1 MKRKS
6 ILIICLLLLS
16 EVLSAQ
22 TYHYQYSHDTL
33 GNRVSRV
40 YQGTVP
46 SKGNVAEQDTSSFQK
61 ENVTIDDIE
70 GTEEPLS
77 YQNAEKDTTKHGPL
91 VKTPVE
97 KEAYLDSMMVA
108 VLAQTPFKDDGG
120 TRDRTA
126 YSVGAIPLEYGV
138 SGSGGRTYSV
148 PIFTAPDIKYAPA
161 LSLVYNS
168 QGGYGYGGYGWDI
181 GGLSSITLT
190 DETPYWDDNIKAAS
204 SSDADGV
211 FSLDGIR
218 LVRNTHRA
226 TRDSFPLVTATGP
239 RILVGPR
246 QGSSGYISRFIVL
259 YPDGT
264 RTVYGT
270 GADLGFTLPS
280 YPMVQS
286 TNIDGDQIEY
296 CYSLDSA
303 DGNHALDSIRYG
315 IDDLGNAA
323 GAIRFTSTPSAV
335 YGYYAGKKVRRSPR
349 VTAITSVSGGAA
361 LYTYSLSYLNVGDA
375 YLLKTISLTNASGEQ
390 FPPLEFTYGAQ
401 ASPHSGQD
409 SLLVSAT
416 RTLPQVLPPSG
427 GGMVLSRGKFLPG
440 SYNDGLLQYSDL
452 PRYYEVSDGI
462 YACGYEPTLSSQN
475 NFSYAASIA
484 GSPLVFALP
493 TGYGFQQVD
502 AVDTDGDGVDE
513 IVRINCG
520 ATSSSLSATQVFVD
534 ISRYDAS
541 GSPAYSNTVF
551 AYFSGIIDNASG
563 TSPCLRTYRW
573 GDFLGVGR
581 AQLLVVTFSDNGF
594 GESQTPYVALFDPYA
609 DAKLFDIESSFHL
622 CFASDEESRL
632 LCLDID
638 GDGRTELCH
647 ATSSGLRVYHCS
659 NTGYSLDNTLGVVP
673 LSVFTSDRVF
683 YADINADGYVD
694 IIQAPAPETGSPVW
708 TLYTNTGEGFVQ
720 DTLSICTYS
729 AGDGYLFM
737 DIDRDG
743 YPDLMK
749 VSGGSLGHYPNQD
762 GVSFGSYQSGN
773 LVVSS
778 LGSILPPNVVD
789 YTSMSSFVTV
799 DDASVREFSYT
810 SYARPLR
817 HIVQSTDSYGTE
829 VHNAYGYLPHHSL
842 SWTENPSGIDTA
854 AGYQLRVLPVYVLTE
869 AEGRLPGYADSDTS
883 AVFLHDS
890 YSWWDG
896 VVHTRGLGFCGFSKT
911 RTASLLDGVTTV
923 SVSRFNPQKRGV
935 PVSSA
940 QYLES
945 EGGTPYHSVEYTF
958 DDNATTYGK
967 MDPRLQQTVD
977 HDALTGI
984 TTTTSYGYDLYN
996 YPTSTTT
1003 VRSSNV
1009 SGTSQTVTDATSIT
1023 YEHHN
1028 NPGRYILGAV
1038 TGQFIRHDHNG
1049 DGEIDFGE
1057 RIVISR
1063 DTLNRPVSR
1072 ASYKVQF
1079 YSFWSSQQF
1088 LSSTDRWQ
1096 YDAHGNVTRE
1106 ESAPA
1111 GSGVYVGKSYAYD
1124 ASGRHLVASAD
1135 ELGHTTTYSSFDRY
1149 GNPAVVTNHKGQQ
1162 THIYRDGWGRTTR
1175 TVHPDGTID
1184 SLARSWGG
1192 TGAYTE
1198 TTTSSGK
1205 PDVSVSYDALGREV
1219 LSSNKRFDGQW
1230 HKVRTYYNQRG
1241 LVTRHSQPYRSG
1253 SEPSIYGWQ
1262 WIYHYYD
1269 SYGRPTKVRDGSGRQ
1284 TLWSYN
1290 GTSVTERK
1298 DGVRTTRTMT
1308 PSGALLSVA
1317 DSLGTVT
1324 YTYRDDG
1331 QPSAVSTSTGAVTT
1345 FAYDTLGRRTSMADP
1360 SAGTRNTSYVT
1371 NANGSSSVTETNALG
1386 SITTHYDSLGRVT
1399 SIVRPDFNTTF
1410 SYDTNGCLL
1419 SKVSTNGTSSRYTY
1433 DQYDRVLTVKDSVP
1447 DGKWL
1452 QKAYTYSP
1460 DGVVYYIA
1468 YTSQSGYITTETY
1481 GNSYGHN
1488 VSVSLPDGTYV
1499 YQLTAENDFG
1509 QPTAATSGSV
1519 TRSYSYSNYGK
1530 PIYRRLNNGSL
1541 QNLYTFFD
1549 ETTGNLTSR
1558 MRLSGNS
1565 FFTESFTYDHLN
1577 RLTGMGSNGIV
1588 YDADNNISSVGGTGA
1603 MTYSNGIHP
1612 YAITAFDATATAGT
1626 DPQSITY
1633 TAYGRPSYLLQ
1644 GMPEAYF
1651 TYDTDYDRVRM
1662 EYYDAAGNP
1671 GMNYYIGDRY
1681 EMRQDAG
1688 SSTITQLLYLG
1699 GDAYS
1704 APMVLRKA
1712 GSGSWT
1718 PYVIGRDYL
1727 GSITHIATT
1736 SGTLVEE
1743 RSFDAWGRLRDP
1755 ATNVVYDA
1763 ASQPTLFLG
1772 RGFCGHEHLEDFG
1785 LINMN
1790 ARLYDP
1796 VLGRFLS
1803 PDPYIQA
1810 PDYPGN
1816 FNRYAYCL
1824 NNPLKYVDQRGEFIG
1839 TINTALVRF
1848 PLAVIKGII
1857 IPYFV
1862 GFWSPAKA
1870 GEIAGEAWNEYGQ
1883 RVTNAF
1889 KIDMGLFATD
1899 SGVSVFDNA
1908 LTIISRFT
1916 WERIPTSVGNFVS
1929 HFRNNFWVV
1938 DVEQYNGAT
1947 LVNRNSGEEWGM
1959 TIGSY
1964 INGQKL
1970 KPILKDHIFA
1980 HEYGHTKQSKRLGPL
1995 YLPMIGIPSF
2005 AGSFFDYDL
2014 NAGNDH
2020 DREWYEVWANN
2031 LSYNYHKDTGISD
2044 IETKWNS
2051 TSNPLI
2057 QQPDWFLAVTIAYY
2071 LALVPRL
2078 PFIHP

>member
-1 MKRKS
+1 MAIPAGR
-6 ILIICLLLLS
+6 ILSVEELKK
-16 EVLSAQ
+16 
-22 TYHYQYSHDTL
+22 L
-33 GNRVSRV
+33 G
-40 YQGTVP
+40 
-46 SKGNVAEQDTSSFQK
+46 
-61 ENVTIDDIE
+61 IDIE
-70 GTEEPLS
+70 PLNETANVS
-77 YQNAEKDTTKHGPL
+77 AGRGSVASVVDSARFVSMRDDPAARQ
-91 VKTPVE
+91 
-97 KEAYLDSMMVA
+97 AYLDSLMA
-108 VLAQTPFKDDGG
+108 VLTAGDPDSDDSSGEPAS
-120 TRDRTA
+120 RA
-126 YSVGAIPLEYGV
+126 SAASASSSVGAIPLEYGV
-138 SGSGGRTYSV
+138 SGTGARTYSV
-148 PIFTAPDIKYAPA
+148 PIFTAPDIKYAPS

-190 DETPYWDDNIKAAS
+190 GETPYWDDNIKAAS

-280 YPMVQS
+280 YPMTSS
-286 TNIDGDQIEY
+286 TSLTGDRIEY
-296 CYSLDSA
+296 CYSLDST

-694 IIQAPAPETGSPVW
+694 IIQAPAPGTGSPVW
-708 TLYTNTGEGFVQ
+708 ALYTNTGEGFVQ

-799 DDASVREFSYT
+799 DNASVREFSYT

-829 VHNAYGYLPHHSL
+829 VNNAYGYLPHHSL

-967 MDPRLQQTVD
+967 MNPRLQQTVD
-977 HDALTGI
+977 HDVLTGI

-1009 SGTSQTVTDATSIT
+1009 SGTSQNVTDATSIT

-1096 YDAHGNVTRE
+1096 YDIHGNVTRE

-1124 ASGRHLVASAD
+1124 ASGRHLVSSTD
-1135 ELGHTTTYSSFDRY
+1135 ELGRTTSYSSFDSY
-1149 GNPAVVTNHKGQQ
+1149 GNPATVTNHKGQQ
-1162 THIYRDGWGRTTR
+1162 THIWRDGWGRATR

-1230 HKVRTYYNQRG
+1230 QKVRTYYNQRG

-1262 WIYHYYD
+1262 WIYHTYD
-1269 SYGRPTKVRDGSGRQ
+1269 SYGRPLQVREGYGVKTS
-1284 TLWSYN
+1284 WSYS
-1290 GTSVTERK
+1290 GLSVTETK
-1298 DGVRTTRTMT
+1298 EGVATTRTSDT
-1308 PSGALLSVA
+1308 AGNLITVSDPS
-1317 DSLGTVT
+1317 GTVT
-1324 YTYRDDG
+1324 YTLRDDG
-1331 QPSAVSTSTGAVTT
+1331 QPASVATSTGATVS
-1345 FAYDTLGRRTSMADP
+1345 FAYDTLGRRTSITDP
-1360 SAGTRNTSYVT
+1360 AAGQRTTAYVT
-1371 NANGSSSVTETNALG
+1371 NADGTSSVTETNALG
-1386 SITTHYDSLGRVT
+1386 SIVSSYDRFGRAT
-1399 SIVRPDFNTTF
+1399 SVSRPDFNTAY
-1410 SYDTNGCLL
+1410 SYDTLGRLV
-1419 SKVSTNGTSSRYTY
+1419 SVVSTNSTSTRYTY
-1433 DQYDRVLTVKDSVP
+1433 DAYDRPVTVRDSVP

-1452 QKAYTYSP
+1452 QKHYYYGS
-1460 DGVVYYIA
+1460 DGNIA
-1468 YTSQSGYITTETY
+1468 YLEFSSQAGFIGVEAYGYANGHLKSTTLIYPTT
-1481 GNSYGHN
+1481 
-1488 VSVSLPDGTYV
+1488 LPV
-1499 YQLTAENDFG
+1499 YTLNAENNFG
-1509 QPTAATSGSV
+1509 QPTSATSGSV
-1519 TRSYSYSNYGK
+1519 SRSYSYSDYGK
-1530 PIYRRLNNGSL
+1530 PTARFLGGGSL
-1541 QNLYTFFD
+1541 MEHRSFFN

-1558 MRLSGNS
+1558 IRRLTGSSSNYLFENFS
-1565 FFTESFTYDHLN
+1565 YDSQN
-1577 RLTGMGSNGIV
+1577 RLTGTGSSTIS
-1588 YDADNNISSVGGTGA
+1588 YDTNNNITSLGGVGA
-1603 MTYSNGIHP
+1603 MDYAGAVHP
-1612 YAITAFDATATAGT
+1612 YTITDLDATAASILGT
-1626 DPQSITY
+1626 DNQSVTY
-1633 TAYGRPSYLLQ
+1633 TAYDRPASISQ
-1644 GMPEAYF
+1644 GDYTATF
-1651 TYDTDYDRVRM
+1651 TYGADGGRVRM
-1662 EYYDAAGNP
+1662 TVTDATGP
-1671 GMNYYIGDRY
+1671 LQRNYYIGGRY
-1681 EMRQDAG
+1681 EV
-1688 SSTITQLLYLG
+1688 ITDDYSGGDTQILWLG
-1699 GDAYS
+1699 GDAYN
-1704 APMVLRKA
+1704 APVALYKT
-1712 GSGSWT
+1712 SYTSWT
-1718 PYVIGRDYL
+1718 PYIIGRDYL

-1743 RSFDAWGRLRDP
+1743 RSYDAWGRLRDP
-1755 ATNVVYDA
+1755 ATNAVYDA

-1772 RGFCGHEHLEDFG
+1772 RGFCGHEHLPLFS

-1803 PDPYIQA
+1803 PDPYVQA
-1810 PDYPGN
+1810 PDIPGN

-1947 LVNRNSGEEWGM
+1947 LVNRNSGEKWGM

-1970 KPILKDHIFA
+1970 KPILEEYIFA